1 MTARTRRRRRNG
13 GSDQAQAARL
23 IGYCRVSSDEQA
35 RNGVSMA
42 DQAERIEAHAKASG
56 YQLLRIESDR
66 GVSGYK
72 APEKRPAM
80 KRALAAVKAG
90 EADGIVAIAL
100 DRLSRNALEFMQLVD
115 ESDKQGWRLISMDLN
130 LDTGTATGKLVA
142 HVLAAVAQLYRDQ
155 ISERTQSALDL
166 VAREGR
172 ARSGDVPYGWRTASG
187 KVKTVKGD
195 RARIVKHP
203 EEQRTLAKML
213 RMDEKGEGPQKIANA
228 LNKAGIRT
236 RKGKSWYRQLVYE
249 LLLSYEVR
257 QEAIEG

>member
-1 MTARTRRRRRNG
+1 MAARTRRRRRNG
-13 GSDQAQAARL
+13 GSDQARAPRL

-35 RNGVSMA
+35 RNGVSLA

-56 YQLLRIESDR
+56 YQLLSIESDR

-72 APEKRPAM
+72 APERRPAM

-100 DRLSRNALEFMQLVD
+100 DRLSRNALEFMKLVD

-142 HVLAAVAQLYRDQ
+142 NVLASVAQLYRDQ
-155 ISERTQSALDL
+155 ISERTQGALDHI
-166 VAREGR
+166 AREGR
-172 ARSGDVPYGWRTASG
+172 PRSRDLPFGWRTASG
-187 KVKTVKGD
+187 KAKTEKGD

-213 RMDEKGEGPQKIANA
+213 RMDKKGDGPQKIANA
-228 LNKAGIRT
+228 LNEAGIRT
-236 RKGKSWYRQLVYE
+236 RNGKRWYRQLVHQT
-249 LLLSYEVR
+249 LASYEAR
-257 QEAIEG
+257 QEALEG